1 MHAEKKKNIKGEV
14 PAKASHDIQP
24 PQPLIDFMMTGWA
37 KPSKA
42 KAQKVEGLAR
52 FKARR
57 RALSKAFRGETLVV
71 PTGHEKIRANDAA
84 YLFRPGS
91 DFFYLTGNKEPDC
104 VLVLAPKGASGH
116 EALLFVEP
124 EVDRSTPAFFTD
136 RARGALWVGPRLG
149 LAGSKARFGV
159 DETMALGEL
168 GSFLAGLKKRGG
180 YRVLRGLSAP
190 VDQALPAQGDKDAE
204 LASALAEMRR
214 HKDAGE
220 IASLR
225 KAIASTKLALEDA
238 IRAMKSGKTER
249 DVEAAFDARARR
261 EGMGP
266 GFATIVAA
274 GHHACIP
281 HWTRNDGLLEKNKLM
296 QIDAGVESNDLY
308 TADITRTFPVRGKY
322 TREQRAIYDIITA
335 AQDAAIAAVKPGNDF
350 MEPHRAAT
358 KVLVEGLEKLG
369 ILQEPAA
376 EALREDRQT
385 YKRYTLHSVSH
396 LLGIDVHDSAA
407 ARPEKYRQGKLEPGM
422 VLTVEP
428 GLYFQPDDLTVP
440 PRFRGI
446 GIRVEEDVL
455 VTKTGHEVL
464 SSGIPR
470 KSKDVEAWIAKV
482 WKSK

>member
-1 MHAEKKKNIKGEV
+1 MHAEKKAEKKKGGV

-24 PQPLIDFMMTGWA
+24 PQPLIDFMMTGWE
-37 KPSKA
+37 KPSKV
-42 KAQKVEGLAR
+42 KPQKVEGLAR

-57 RALSKAFRGETLVV
+57 RALSKMFRGETLVV
-71 PTGHEKIRANDAA
+71 PTGHEKIRANDTP
-84 YLFRPGS
+84 YHFRPGS

-104 VLVLAPKGASGH
+104 VLVLVPKSGGH
-116 EALLFVEP
+116 ESVLFVEP

-149 LAGSKARFGV
+149 LAGSKVRYGV
-159 DETMALGEL
+159 DKTMALGEL
-168 GSFLAGLKKRGG
+168 SDFLANLKKRDG
-180 YRVLRGLSAP
+180 YRVLRGMSAA

-204 LASALAEMRR
+204 LASTLAEMRR
-214 HKDAGE
+214 NKDAGE
-220 IASLR
+220 IESLR

-238 IRAMKSGKTER
+238 IRAMKPGKTER
-249 DVEAAFDARARR
+249 DIEAAFDARARR

-274 GHHACIP
+274 GHHACIL
-281 HWTRNDGLLEKNKLM
+281 HWTRNDGALEKGKLV

-308 TADITRTFPVRGKY
+308 TADITRTFPVSGKF
-322 TREQRAIYDIITA
+322 TREQRKIYDIITA

-369 ILQEPAA
+369 ILKEPAA

-396 LLGIDVHDSAA
+396 FLGIDVHDSAA

-422 VLTVEP
+422 VITVEP

-455 VTKTGHEVL
+455 VTRSGHEVL
-464 SSGIPR
+464 SAGIPR

-482 WKSK
+482 RKSK